1 MAMVAETARSR
12 GGWKL
17 PMAITTRAGIGAR
30 EVEEDSWSSTT
41 EEVNEKRAL
50 QREVYTSA
58 SCHRISLKSQT
69 SVSLIT
75 KNTTLRA
82 SSQSPHVKR

>member
-17 PMAITTRAGIGAR
+17 LMAITTRVGIGAR

-50 QREVYTSA
+50 QHEVATSA
-58 SCHRISLKSQT
+58 PRHHISLKS
-69 SVSLIT
+69 
-75 KNTTLRA
+75 
-82 SSQSPHVKR
+82 KRPCL